1 MNAGRPRR
9 GRSFL
14 GGARVSDSNTTK
26 LALANSLKALMA
38 KKSFERISVGDISK
52 DCRLTRQTFYYHF
65 QDKYDLMNWIYYT
78 ETVRCMSGDDAPGH
92 WTERLTRLCRYMREN
107 KTFYR
112 NALATTGANAF
123 PEYLFGYIRSMAQ
136 AAVEGMTGEEY
147 DPARWDFF
155 TQFFATAFVSYIV
168 RWAGAGMK
176 EDPAAF
182 IEKIRELYDG
192 SAFAELERIK
202 TE

>member
-1 MNAGRPRR
+1 M
-9 GRSFL
+9 SEI
-14 GGARVSDSNTTK
+14 TK
-26 LALANSLKALMA
+26 RALAASLRKLLNE
-38 KKSFERISVGDISK
+38 KPLDKITVIDIAE
-52 DCRLTRQTFYYHF
+52 DCGVNRQTFYYHF

-176 EDPAAF
+176 EEPAAF
-182 IEKIRELYDG
+182 IDKIRELYDG
-192 SAFAELERIK
+192 SALAELERIK